1 MRNDKCIACE
11 RTNVAQLMR
20 GRPMDVSCH
29 ADHGKMRIACR
40 RARFDKYD
48 THTCLLHLAQT
59 SRGRWQPLRKDGC
72 APVTLP
78 PYLPRGVQAACRIR
92 PVRRRGGADR
102 HHALGPLYMSR
113 MGTAHASS
121 QPGRPPHVQRRAG
134 ALCLWPLLHRAG
146 VCTCTDLPE
155 RQRRWCAATHRT
167 RRGEGTCARPRGPH
181 GAGRESANYQNS
193 WGGRGGM

>member
-1 MRNDKCIACE
+1 MLPRCRPSAALAEEVEEVASAATRSVCWRARPTSVDRESTTNHKYIACE

-29 ADHGKMRIACR
+29 ADNGKMRIACR

-113 MGTAHASS
+113 MGTACAIS
-121 QPGRPPHVQRRAG
+121 QPGRPPHVQRF
-134 ALCLWPLLHRAG
+134 ALC
-146 VCTCTDLPE
+146 
-155 RQRRWCAATHRT
+155 
-167 RRGEGTCARPRGPH
+167 
-181 GAGRESANYQNS
+181 
-193 WGGRGGM
+193 WGMNVG